1 MARTPPAHSIRH
13 VARRSEP
20 AARKSLGQHF
30 LRDSGVI
37 LDIVKAVRVPE
48 GGIVVEIGAGTGQLT
63 EGLLQAEHEVVALE
77 IEFRLAQHLR
87 KRFQRSGRLT
97 VVEDD
102 GRSVD
107 YGPLTGGRPFAVA
120 GNLPYFAANPILRHL
135 LESPVKPTD
144 IVIMVQREVA
154 RRIAAPAG
162 RLSLLGISVQVYAQP
177 EFLFDVPP
185 EAFDPPPKVWSTV
198 LRLTPRAEPRVP
210 VDRIEAF
217 FDLVAKTFR
226 NPRKHLHN
234 ALTMGVA
241 LPKGGAGA
249 ALSAT
254 GIDPMRRPETLDID
268 EWLSLLD
275 AAEHI
280 RRA

>member
-1 MARTPPAHSIRH
+1 MP
-13 VARRSEP
+13 RRSQP

-30 LRDSGVI
+30 LRDSGII
-37 LDIVKAVRVPE
+37 LDIVGAVRVPE

-63 EGLLQAEHEVVALE
+63 SGLLDAQHEVLALE
-77 IEFRLAQHLR
+77 IEERLVEHLR
-87 KRFQRSGRLT
+87 KRFHRSGRLT

-107 YGPLTGGRPFAVA
+107 YGSLVGARPFAVA

-135 LESPVKPTD
+135 LESPVKPVD

-162 RLSLLGISVQVYAQP
+162 RLSLLGVSVQVYAGP

-210 VDRIEAF
+210 LERIDAF
-217 FDLVAKTFR
+217 FDLVSKTFR

-241 LPKGGAGA
+241 LPKGGAA
-249 ALSAT
+249 IALAAT
-254 GIDPMRRPETLDID
+254 GIDPMRRPETLAID

-275 AAEHI
+275 ATEDV
-280 RRA
+280 RRG